1 MIIRVTFFIL
11 MSLGLIGFGTVAWI
25 TTRPMGLAGTSN
37 TKMVLVAAQ
46 TIQGGSL
53 LTAEDLQPKEIPIDE
68 VVKEYN
74 LDTPDTRRGLTGAMV
89 KRNLGIG
96 EAIRSDDLMRP
107 SDHGF
112 MAAVLSPGMRA
123 VTINLDAASGSS
135 GLIWPGDRVD
145 LILTQMN
152 NDPSAHLGRRIS
164 AHTVLTNVRVVAV
177 DSQLVNVPNRNAAAN
192 LDAQNRTVT
201 LEVDEEQAQRVSVGM
216 RLGRLSVSVRAA
228 SAQAQGSGN
237 ARTETKREATFAS
250 DILSDLSEKPAAPT
264 PAPAPVVVMAPA
276 ASPPAPV
283 DVPLR
288 IYSGPN
294 KPEDYKF

>member
-1 MIIRVTFFIL
+1 MIVRVAFFIL

-25 TTRPMGLAGTSN
+25 TTRPMGIGGTPA
-37 TKMVLVAAQ
+37 TKMILVATQ
-46 TIQGGSL
+46 PIQGGSL
-53 LTAEDLQPKEIPIDE
+53 LTSDDVQQKEVLAEEM
-68 VVKEYN
+68 VKEYN
-74 LDTPDTRRGLTGAMV
+74 LDTLEIRRGLMGAMV
-89 KRNLGIG
+89 KRNLGAG

-145 LILTQMN
+145 LILTQVN
-152 NDPSAHLGRRIS
+152 NDPNASLGRRIS

-177 DSQLVNVPNRNAAAN
+177 DSQLVSAPNRNAAAS

-228 SAQAQGSGN
+228 STFAGN
-237 ARTETKREATFAS
+237 AKTETKREATFAS
-250 DILSDLSEKPAAPT
+250 DVLPDLVEKPVAAPV
-264 PAPAPVVVMAPA
+264 APVIVAAP
-276 ASPPAPV
+276 PPTPIEPPMRV
-283 DVPLR
+283 F
-288 IYSGPN
+288 SGPGEA
-294 KPEDYKF
+294 KEFKF